1 LVVCGNIQ
9 STPPLGQLF
18 PTRSETGGDTGDDE
32 RKDRDTPVLAV
43 LLTPTGVRRD

>member
-1 LVVCGNIQ
+1 LRDIQ

-18 PTRSETGGDTGDDE
+18 PTRDDTGDDE